1 MLLHMSPVRR
11 VAPASLA
18 IALALNFASPAQ
30 AQAQAQQS
38 DEAAALRTEL
48 AQMRSQMEVMAS
60 RIEMLEGETA
70 REDGAVDTGA
80 VAAPP
85 SGEVAAPAP
94 MPVAALEAKDG
105 WTFKPFGRLQIDAGT
120 VKAPDAISDQGLGFA
135 NEIRRARIG
144 VAGDLPGGFAYKM
157 EVDFADGEVEL
168 TDALFT
174 YEKGDATVTIGQHN
188 NFQGLEELSS
198 SRFISFLERASFTDA
213 FGFER
218 KVGLSGQYENGG
230 LLLQAGVFTA
240 NADDLSSD
248 ENNSWSFDGRSVY
261 APTLGD
267 TRLHFG
273 GSVHYRKL
281 NNADDTVSY
290 RQRPHFHF
298 TDTRFINTGSI
309 AAETEIGF
317 GLETAAISGP
327 FHFASEAF
335 WQQVERP
342 ELTDPTFFGGYI
354 EAGVFLTAGDTRGY
368 KGFKFDRVKP
378 ARPLGKN
385 GLGALQLN
393 VRYDYLDLVDA
404 EITGGIQNSYAASLV
419 WTPTA
424 YTRFML
430 DYSHLEYDMAAI
442 AAGGDRDYSVDVV
455 GVRAQV
461 DF

>member
-1 MLLHMSPVRR
+1 MTAVRR
-11 VAPASLA
+11 IAPAS
-18 IALALNFASPAQ
+18 IAMAVVLGSVSPAH
-30 AQAQAQQS
+30 AQQS

-48 AQMRSQMEVMAS
+48 AQMRAQMEVITS
-60 RIEMLEGETA
+60 RLEMLESETV
-70 REDGAVDTGA
+70 RENGAVDTRA
-80 VAAPP
+80 V
-85 SGEVAAPAP
+85 VAIPTEDGVAPAP
-94 MPVAALEAKDG
+94 LPVGALEAKDG
-105 WTFKPFGRLQIDAGT
+105 WTFKPFGRLQIDAGV

-168 TDALFT
+168 TDAFFDF
-174 YEKGDATVTIGQHN
+174 EKGEATVTVGQHN
-188 NFQGLEELSS
+188 NFQGLEELTS

-218 KVGLSGQYENGG
+218 KVGLSGQYENGAVM
-230 LLLQAGVFTA
+230 LQAGAFTA
-240 NADDLSSD
+240 NVDDLSSD

-267 TRLHFG
+267 TRLHIG
-273 GSVHYRKL
+273 GSVHYREL
-281 NNADDTVSY
+281 NDADDTVRY

-298 TDTRFINTGSI
+298 TDTRFINTGPI

-317 GLETAAISGP
+317 GLEAAAISGP
-327 FHFASEAF
+327 FHFTGEAF
-335 WQQVERP
+335 WQHVEGP
-342 ELTDPTFFGGYI
+342 ELADPTFFGGYV
-354 EAGVFLTAGDTRGY
+354 EAGFFLTAGDTRGY
-368 KGFKFDRVKP
+368 RGFKFDRVKP
-378 ARPLGKN
+378 ASPLGQG

-393 VRYDYLDLVDA
+393 VRFDHLDLVDA
-404 EITGGIQNSYAASLV
+404 EITGGIQNSYAASLI

-442 AAGGDRDYSVDVV
+442 AAGSDRDYSVNVV